1 MTESVSYGNDIT
13 LIYGPMFSGKTTK
26 LIHMYN
32 DICSSDGADKC
43 LAINYALDKRYGVD
57 KIVTHD
63 GKYIKC
69 HAIESIDVDIIN
81 DTKMLN
87 LIIKSQYIFINE
99 AQFFE
104 GIDKFVLF
112 FTQKLK
118 KNVILCG
125 LDLDFRC
132 AKFGVMMDLLP
143 YATTV
148 HKLTGKCNTADCI
161 HPSEYSHRIVSDD
174 SQILIG
180 SSEYI
185 PLCKNCY
192 EVENVANH

>member
-1 MTESVSYGNDIT
+1 MIS

-63 GKYIKC
+63 GKSIKC
-69 HAIESIDVDIIN
+69 HAIESIDDIIKN
-81 DTKMLN
+81 HKMQN

-104 GIDKFVLF
+104 GIDKYVLF

-118 KNVILCG
+118 KML
-125 LDLDFRC
+125 
-132 AKFGVMMDLLP
+132 
-143 YATTV
+143 
-148 HKLTGKCNTADCI
+148 
-161 HPSEYSHRIVSDD
+161 
-174 SQILIG
+174 
-180 SSEYI
+180 
-185 PLCKNCY
+185 
-192 EVENVANH
+192 

>member
-1 MTESVSYGNDIT
+1 MTESVSYGNGIT

-26 LIHMYN
+26 LIHIYN
-32 DICSSDGADKC
+32 DICSSNGADKC
-43 LAINYALDKRYGVD
+43 LALNYALDKRYGLD

-63 GKYIKC
+63 GKSIKC
-69 HAIESIDVDIIN
+69 HAIESIDDIIN
-81 DTKMLN
+81 DTKMQN